1 MRPCVSASF
10 PSSLVLINETDK
22 PCIRILHDPTI
33 GSHRRSHTSLSLSL
47 SLSPQ
52 VRDFF
57 LYGTRRRGKPK
68 KILGA
73 CDSLAFSWTDLYE
86 FHRARRKAVSAARV
100 EGKATGPQVPM
111 FIVGYDTYHSVGVWP
126 HGRKKRNVERS
137 ERRRERESEASNAWA
152 RTHEH
157 VSRYFFNIYPLI
169 GDRVT
174 EGTKSEQ
181 RDLSHLTRIICS
193 VYVYRF
199 GLPAS

>member
-1 MRPCVSASF
+1 
-10 PSSLVLINETDK
+10 
-22 PCIRILHDPTI
+22 
-33 GSHRRSHTSLSLSL
+33 
-47 SLSPQ
+47 
-52 VRDFF
+52 
-57 LYGTRRRGKPK
+57 
-68 KILGA
+68 
-73 CDSLAFSWTDLYE
+73 
-86 FHRARRKAVSAARV
+86 
-100 EGKATGPQVPM
+100 M

-174 EGTKSEQ
+174 EDTKSEQ